1 VQASPHHHRA
11 PRTRRSRRSSAGP
24 ETSSQR
30 AAISVRPRQSSGR
43 PASITRAPRGLLAG
57 ITWRAIGDL
66 KPYPNNPR
74 RHPESQIAGLMKS
87 IDLVWTNP
95 ILIDESATI
104 LAGHCRLEAA
114 KRLGMADVPT
124 ITIAGLSD
132 SEKRAIVIADNRLP
146 ERAVWD
152 FDLLREHFRNLIEVD
167 FEVELSGFTTGEID
181 LVMDG
186 KPAPIT
192 ANDPADDLTGFTLSG
207 PAVSHLGDIW
217 ELGRHRLVCG
227 DALRRED
234 YEQLLG
240 GDLAQMLVSDPPYNV
255 KIDGHAMGRGKVRH
269 REFAMASG
277 EMSEAAYAN
286 FLDNFLCLATRF
298 SRDGSIHYVF
308 MDWRHMRALLN
319 AAHPHYSELK
329 NILAWNK
336 TNAGQG
342 SFYRSKHEL
351 IAVFKNGTAAHV
363 NNFGLG
369 GQGRYRTNV
378 LDYPGVNSLHPARRG
393 DLELH
398 PTVKPVALIADLIR
412 DCSRRNGII
421 LDPFGGSGTTILAA
435 ERTGRMA
442 RVIELDPLYVDVAI
456 HRWERITGARVRHV
470 NTGLSFAEVQAKGD
484 RRIQRSLV
492 LIHHATARTRG
503 NRS

>member
-1 VQASPHHHRA
+1 MKHRRHPAAGRGRRRQLKQVSNTRPHH
-11 PRTRRSRRSSAGP
+11 
-24 ETSSQR
+24 
-30 AAISVRPRQSSGR
+30 QSTGR
-43 PASITRAPRGLLAG
+43 PAFIARAPRGLLDR
-57 ITWRAIGDL
+57 ITWRATGDL
-66 KPYPNNPR
+66 KPFPNNPR

-87 IDLVWTNP
+87 IDLAWTNP
-95 ILIDESATI
+95 ILIDETATI

-114 KRLGMADVPT
+114 KRLGMTDVPT
-124 ITIAGLSD
+124 ITVAGLSD
-132 SEKRAIVIADNRLP
+132 SEKRAVVIADNRLP
-146 ERAVWD
+146 ERTVWD

-167 FEVELSGFTTGEID
+167 FAVELSGFTTGEID

-186 KPAPIT
+186 KPAAST
-192 ANDPADDLTGFTLSG
+192 ANDAADDLTGFTLSR

-217 ELGRHRLVCG
+217 ELGRHRLMCG
-227 DALRRED
+227 DALRGDD
-234 YEQLLG
+234 YERLLR
-240 GDLAQMLVSDPPYNV
+240 GDFAQMIVTDPPYNV

-277 EMSEAAYAN
+277 EMSEAAYVN
-286 FLDNFLCLATRF
+286 FLDGFIRLAIRF
-298 SRDGSIHYVF
+298 SRNGSIHYVF
-308 MDWRHMRALLN
+308 MDWRHVRALLN

-329 NILAWNK
+329 NVLAWNK

-351 IAVFKNGTAAHV
+351 IAVFKNGTATHI

-378 LDYPGVNSLHPARRG
+378 LDYPSVNSLHPARRG

-435 ERTGRMA
+435 ERTGRIA

-456 HRWERITGARVRHV
+456 QRWERVTGARVRHV
-470 NTGLSFAEVQAKGD
+470 KTGLSLAEVAAERHAGAQCSQLSTD
-484 RRIQRSLV
+484 RASA
-492 LIHHATARTRG
+492 HTRG
-503 NRS
+503 NRA

>member
-1 VQASPHHHRA
+1 
-11 PRTRRSRRSSAGP
+11 
-24 ETSSQR
+24 
-30 AAISVRPRQSSGR
+30 
-43 PASITRAPRGLLAG
+43 
-57 ITWRAIGDL
+57 
-66 KPYPNNPR
+66 
-74 RHPESQIAGLMKS
+74 MKS

-132 SEKRAIVIADNRLP
+132 SEKRAVVIADNRLP

-167 FEVELSGFTTGEID
+167 FAVELSGFTTGEID

-186 KPAPIT
+186 KPAAST
-192 ANDPADDLTGFTLSG
+192 ANDPADDLTGLTLDG
-207 PAVSHLGDIW
+207 PAVAHLGDIW
-217 ELGRHRLVCG
+217 ELGRHRLICG
-227 DALRRED
+227 DARRGDD
-234 YEQLLG
+234 YERLLR
-240 GDLAQMLVSDPPYNV
+240 GDFAQMIVTDPPYNV

-277 EMSEAAYAN
+277 EMSEAAFAD
-286 FLDNFLCLATRF
+286 FLDGFIRLVIRF
-298 SRDGSIHYVF
+298 SRNGAIHYVF
-308 MDWRHMRALLN
+308 MDWRHVRTLLN

-329 NILAWNK
+329 NLLAWNK

-351 IAVFKNGTAAHV
+351 IAVFKNGTATHI

-435 ERTGRMA
+435 ERTGRIA
-442 RVIELDPLYVDVAI
+442 RVIELDPLYVDIAI
-456 HRWERITGARVRHV
+456 RRWERVTGARVRHV
-470 NTGLSFAEVQAKGD
+470 KTGLTFAEVEAERHARTQCSPGSTD
-484 RRIQRSLV
+484 R
-492 LIHHATARTRG
+492 AAARTRG
-503 NRS
+503 NRP